1 MGNIPGMVM
10 SKGSKEANHLQFA
23 NDTLLMGGSSS
34 IYIAIQFKYVINVY
48 TNAYGGS
55 ENKGKGCLCGWNISD
70 THVQNL
76 DKLLWFSY
84 ETSWHSFKY
93 LGIPL
98 LIGNENS
105 SDWNGILDK
114 FIKNLT

>member
-1 MGNIPGMVM
+1 MGNIPGMEI
-10 SKGSKEANHLQFA
+10 SKVSKESNHLQIA

-34 IYIAIQFKYVINVY
+34 VIATQFKSIINVY

-55 ENKGKGCLCGWNISD
+55 ENKGKGCLYGWNISD

-76 DKLLWFSY
+76 AKLLWFSY
-84 ETSWHSFKY
+84 ETIWHSFKY

-98 LIGNENS
+98 LLGSDNS

-114 FIKNLT
+114 FIKKLT